1 MSAPSKFTGLILASG
16 ILTDDPTVLVLEALA
31 PFSASVLSSDL
42 MIVRDRFIYSLL
54 IEMSPDHQEA
64 IAVDLEKI
72 TTAGAIDVAYEF
84 TAFAPAPTDTS
95 RTQHLVTLLASKISP
110 SHLFDLHSIINKHGA
125 IADLS
130 IHTLQTSTITSYVID
145 CLPTDLTSLTNAIN
159 DYSELHNISSSIMPK
174 NQKRFI
180 PDALLLD
187 MDSTF
192 INEEVIDILADL
204 AGVGSLVSAITERAM
219 QGELDF
225 AQALSERVALF
236 SGKSASILDQ
246 ARAKITLTP
255 GAKELVTAVKAA
267 GGRVGI
273 VSGGFHD
280 VIDQFLAPLGLDLIL
295 ANRFEIVN
303 GTFTGKI
310 SGPIVDREAK
320 AKALTEFG
328 SGSHRTIAIGD
339 GANDIAMLDVADIGI
354 AFCAKPALAKVA
366 DIRIYVRDLQAVL
379 PLIGY

>member
-1 MSAPSKFTGLILASG
+1 M
-16 ILTDDPTVLVLEALA
+16 V
-31 PFSASVLSSDL
+31 
-42 MIVRDRFIYSLL
+42 VRDRFIYSLL

-64 IAVDLEKI
+64 IAEDLEKI
-72 TTAGAIDVAYEF
+72 TAAGAIDVAYEF
-84 TAFAPAPTDTS
+84 TAFAPALTDTS
-95 RTQHLVTLLASKISP
+95 RTQHLVRLLAGKISP

-125 IADLS
+125 IRDLS
-130 IHTLQTSTITSYVID
+130 IQTSRSSTIASYVID
-145 CLPTDLTSLTNAIN
+145 SLPTDLTPLSEAIN
-159 DYSELHNISSSIMPK
+159 DYADLHNISSSIMPK
-174 NQKRFI
+174 NQKRSLA
-180 PDALLLD
+180 DAVLLD

-225 AQALSERVALF
+225 AQALTERVALF
-236 SGKSASILDQ
+236 AGKSASILDQ
-246 ARAKITLTP
+246 ARVKITLTP
-255 GAKELVTAVKAA
+255 GAKELVTVVKAA

-280 VIDQFLAPLGLDLIL
+280 VIDQFLAPLDLDLIR
-295 ANRFEIVN
+295 ANRFEIVD
-303 GTFTGKI
+303 GKFTGKL
-310 SGPIVDREAK
+310 SGPIVDRAAK

-328 SGSHRTIAIGD
+328 SGSQRTVAIGD